1 MDAELIRA
9 TSARV
14 LGHELSVA
22 RAEELAAEILPLCD
36 AVRDARDIL
45 EFDDESAAFVA
56 FLEGRIS

>member
-9 TSARV
+9 TSARL
-14 LGHELSVA
+14 LGHELSAA

-36 AVRDARDIL
+36 AVRNARRLL
-45 EFDDESAAFVA
+45 EFDDETAAFLA